1 MLRTEDEEREL
12 ERERVGK
19 GGEDEFDMNFATKKV
34 TEKTEWILTA
44 KRKDAVI
51 EDFIMK

>member
-19 GGEDEFDMNFATKKV
+19 GGEDEFDMNFATKNALFDQ
-34 TEKTEWILTA
+34 I
-44 KRKDAVI
+44 RK
-51 EDFIMK
+51 